1 MINEIKK
8 IIANYL
14 NSVKMTQLM
23 MGSVETVNPLSIK
36 IGDKLII
43 PHELIAGNQKASLIQ
58 LEQIGTKVRLIRN
71 YGGQEY
77 FILEVIKDVT

>member
-36 IGDKLII
+36 MGDKLII
-43 PHELIAGNQKASLIQ
+43 PNELIAGNQKANLIHA
-58 LEQIGTKVRLIRN
+58 EQIGTKVRLIRN

>member
-8 IIANYL
+8 IIVNYL

-23 MGSVETVNPLSIK
+23 IGSVETVNPLSIK

-43 PHELIAGNQKASLIQ
+43 PYELITGNQKANLIHS
-58 LEQIGTKVRLIRN
+58 EQIGSRLRLICN

-77 FILEVIKDVT
+77 FILEVINDVT